1 MSNEITVIDVN
12 EANHRAGT
20 GALLLD
26 VREADEWDAGHA
38 PAATHL
44 PLGRLGD
51 ITTVVP
57 SAAGTPIVAICRSGN
72 RSGRATE
79 ALVAA
84 GYDVVNMAGGM
95 KAWAAAGLPVVTDG
109 GTPGTVI

>member
-12 EANHRAGT
+12 EANRRAGS

-44 PLGRLGD
+44 PLA
-51 ITTVVP
+51 V
-57 SAAGTPIVAICRSGN
+57 CRSGN

-95 KAWAAAGLPVVTDG
+95 KEWAAAGLPVVTDG